1 LPSNTILTDEEVKK
15 NSKKSMKLMGCFLMK
30 KKDNNMMLI
39 ENEDLQADFEEI
51 EDLISVDFEMEE
63 VLILEI
69 SEIFYEECSEDF
81 EDEKEDL
88 QGVKGKI

>member
-1 LPSNTILTDEEVKK
+1 
-15 NSKKSMKLMGCFLMK
+15 
-30 KKDNNMMLI
+30 MMLI
-39 ENEDLQADFEEI
+39 ENEDLQEDFEEI
-51 EDLISVDFEMEE
+51 EDLISVDFEMEV

-69 SEIFYEECSEDF
+69 CEIFYEECLEDF

>member
-1 LPSNTILTDEEVKK
+1 
-15 NSKKSMKLMGCFLMK
+15 
-30 KKDNNMMLI
+30 MMLI

-51 EDLISVDFEMEE
+51 EDLISVDFEMEV

-69 SEIFYEECSEDF
+69 SEIFYEECLEDF